1 MVMDFLNNL
10 AFTLFQEMS
19 EQDILPGLNDVEI
32 LNMI

>member
-1 MVMDFLNNL
+1 MDFLNNL